1 MLLWRLWED
10 PAWLH
15 RRALRRVSARSG
27 LASWALGAM
36 AYAVSWAQ
44 APGLYEFGPMGLL
57 VAAPAVG
64 LLAGFAGLL
73 IPLCAADAAGLRVG
87 GLQSGDQPEQ
97 EARVGVVGG
106 RPLR

>member
-1 MLLWRLWED
+1 
-10 PAWLH
+10 
-15 RRALRRVSARSG
+15 
-27 LASWALGAM
+27 M